1 MYKWEKGEFK
11 SGLIA
16 FFATI
21 AVGIVLECHGVNIP
35 RIFDAMGV
43 LVLVIAFFLLI
54 SKSVIGLLHWI
65 FGGK

>member
-35 RIFDAMGV
+35 GILDAMGV
-43 LVLVIAFFLLI
+43 LVLVIAFFSLI

>member
-35 RIFDAMGV
+35 GILDIIGF
-43 LVLVIAFFLLI
+43 LTLVIAFFSLI

>member
-1 MYKWEKGEFK
+1 MYKWEKCEFK

-35 RIFDAMGV
+35 GILDAMGV

>member
-21 AVGIVLECHGVNIP
+21 VVGIVLECHGVNIP
-35 RIFDAMGV
+35 GILDAMGV

>member
-21 AVGIVLECHGVNIP
+21 AVGIVLECHGVNVPGILDV
-35 RIFDAMGV
+35 IGF
-43 LVLVIAFFLLI
+43 LTLVIAFFYWMF
-54 SKSVIGLLHWI
+54 KSVTYLLRWI

>member
-35 RIFDAMGV
+35 GILDAMGV